1 MGTGEGEPALGRG
14 PTPAHGPLWDS
25 FQAVLWLGLEGV
37 IGFPGSCGL
46 DLEGV
51 MAREPSWPASWQ
63 RHPSHSWHGASAWA
77 ALKGAQWAWLLLLPE
92 TSGYPSALEL

>member
-37 IGFPGSCGL
+37 IGFPGCCGL